1 MSEASVESSLRTED
15 GLDLPARWWHAAEPR
30 AVVVLVHG
38 FTASKDDPAVGAVA
52 ERLQGAGYDVVSYD
66 ARGHGA
72 ATGLSTLGDLE
83 RHDVAAAVAVA
94 RPRGLPVVLV
104 GASMGAVAVLRHAAE
119 GAGLA
124 GVVTVSSPARWQVPR
139 TWRSV
144 LALGLTQTHLGRA
157 LTARRLGARVAP
169 RWTWA
174 EPPVGLVGH
183 ITAPIAV
190 IHGARDRFI
199 LPSAAAEL
207 FEAAP
212 EPRRLEI
219 VPGMGHAYD
228 PAGTGAII
236 GAIEWVLEQTS
247 PSSAVI

>member
-1 MSEASVESSLRTED
+1 MDRSVATTLRTED
-15 GLDLPARWWHAAEPR
+15 GLELPARWWHATDAR
-30 AVVVLVHG
+30 AIVVLVHG

-52 ERLQGAGYDVVSYD
+52 ERMQSAGYAVMSYD

-72 ATGLSTLGDLE
+72 SAGLSTLGDME
-83 RHDVAAAVAVA
+83 RHDVAAAVEVV
-94 RPRGLPVVLV
+94 RQHGLPIVLV
-104 GASMGAVAVLRHAAE
+104 GASMGAIAVLRHAAA

-139 TWRSV
+139 TWRSI
-144 LALGLTQTHLGRA
+144 LAVALTQTRAGRA
-157 LTARRLGARVAP
+157 VTARRLGARVSP
-169 RWTWA
+169 QWTWTD
-174 EPPVGLVGH
+174 PPVSLVEKVR
-183 ITAPIAV
+183 APIAF

-199 LPSAAAEL
+199 LPKAAAEL

-228 PAGTGAII
+228 PAGTAAILGAIT
-236 GAIEWVLEQTS
+236 WVLQQS
-247 PSSAVI
+247 G